1 MDSLSC
7 YYKYNTIEDEYPIS
21 EFIKVD
27 NILDLDG
34 DLAPIQQFVEIQ
46 NSVIRRLSKLQE
58 KIPAVRLESQ
68 LLNETFN
75 KVPEKQG
82 YENDDTIAYTSANN
96 GKLLLMIIKKE
107 FSLNKII
114 MKFYSKIK
122 YTLKY

>member
-7 YYKYNTIEDEYPIS
+7 YYKYNTIEDEYPNS
-21 EFIKVD
+21 EFIKAD

-34 DLAPIQQFVEIQ
+34 DLAPIQWIVEIQ
-46 NSVIRRLSKLQE
+46 NSVIRRLSRLQE

-82 YENDDTIAYTSANN
+82 YEDDDTIAYTSANN

-107 FSLNKII
+107 SNLNKII